1 MMDSY
6 VAGENGLGICGRITA
21 NNAKDTCKKRVPPMY
36 RFGAFQ
42 LDPLAHELRRSGIRI
57 KIQEQPFVVLLKL
70 LERPGELVS
79 REELRLAIWPADT
92 FVDFDTGLNTV
103 IKRLREVLRDSIE
116 APLFIE
122 TVPKLGY
129 RFIAPVE
136 SHDEARAGAPPWPVA
151 FTHRK
156 WLHGG
161 AAQISIG
168 VVVLI
173 GVVATVLA
181 LVIRPPAAP
190 KVLRYVELTN
200 DGLRKTGP
208 VVSDGSKI
216 YFEEQREGTW
226 APVQVSVAGGEV
238 VPLPGPSENVTICDV
253 SQNRSD
259 LLLQATTPGL
269 LNAPFLVV
277 SLAGAT
283 PRRVG
288 NLVGH
293 SCPTWSPNGEFIAY
307 GKDNDLY
314 MAKADG
320 SGERKLASFGDL
332 TGRPR
337 WSPDGKTLRF
347 SAPGGLWEISADGTN
362 LHSFLSDQNGSES
375 WGIWMPNGKYFL
387 YQKAD
392 LDTDMTNIWTVRE
405 ERGLIRKKRQEPA
418 QLTAGPIYWTLY
430 PYPSADGKRLFVL
443 GTQPRGELVR
453 YNSATQQV
461 TSYLSGIWATALD
474 FSPDGRSVVYVAYPD
489 GTLWRSRVDGTE
501 KFRLTDPPLQTEL
514 PRWSPDGKRIAFV
527 GAKGGEPWKIYAVS
541 PEGGSPE
548 QLVAGEVSECDPGW
562 SPDENSLVFA
572 ECWNSSGAS
581 AIHVLDLKTRQTSR
595 LPDSNGMFSPRWSP
609 DGRFIAAGT
618 KAGGVKSPP
627 RLMLFDVATQQWR
640 TLLRDHDANYAV
652 WSRNGKYIYF
662 SDPNGTS
669 VPFYRVS
676 VADHKLERLAD
687 VNLLPRGPAPTRFGI
702 WTGLAPDD
710 SPLMLR
716 DTSIH
721 EIYALE
727 VQLP

>member
-1 MMDSY
+1 
-6 VAGENGLGICGRITA
+6 
-21 NNAKDTCKKRVPPMY
+21 MY

-42 LDPLAHELRRSGIRI
+42 VDPRAHELRRSGILI

-136 SHDEARAGAPPWPVA
+136 SFEGERATTAPLPA
-151 FTHRK
+151 GSLNATFRK
-156 WLHGG
+156 WSYGRVALV
-161 AAQISIG
+161 SIG
-168 VVVLI
+168 VAALTGIVV
-173 GVVATVLA
+173 TVLA

-190 KVLRYVELTN
+190 KVLRYVALTN

-216 YFEEQREGTW
+216 YFLEQREGAWTP
-226 APVQVSVAGGEV
+226 AQVSVGGGEV
-238 VPLPGPSENVTICDV
+238 VPLPGPSGNVTVCDV

-259 LLLQATTPGL
+259 LLLQSTTPGQ

-293 SCPTWSPNGEFIAY
+293 SCPTWSPDGELIAY

-347 SAPGGLWEISADGTN
+347 SAPGGLWEISANGRN
-362 LHSFLSDQNGSES
+362 LHPFLADQNGSES

-387 YQKAD
+387 YQRSD
-392 LDTDMTNIWTVRE
+392 LDTDMTNIWAVRE
-405 ERGLIRKKRQEPA
+405 RRDLFHKKRPEST

-430 PYPSADGKRLFVL
+430 PYPSADSKRLFVL

-453 YNSATQQV
+453 YNAATQQV

-474 FSPDGRSVVYVAYPD
+474 FSPDGKSVVYAAYPD

-501 KFRLTDPPLQTEL
+501 KFQLTDPPLQTEV

-527 GAKGGEPWKIYAVS
+527 GAKHGEPWRIYAVS
-541 PEGGSPE
+541 AEGGSLE
-548 QLVAGEVSECDPGW
+548 QLMAGAVSECDPGW
-562 SPDENSLVFA
+562 SPDGNSLVFA
-572 ECWNSSGAS
+572 DCWNSSGTS
-581 AIHVLDLKTRQTSR
+581 VIHVLDLKTRQTSSVSGSDG
-595 LPDSNGMFSPRWSP
+595 LFSPRWSP
-609 DGRFIAAGT
+609 DGRFIAAVT
-618 KAGGVKSPP
+618 MAGGIKSPLK
-627 RLMLFDVATQQWR
+627 LMLFDVATQKWR
-640 TLLRDHDANYAV
+640 ELLRDHDANYAV

-676 VADHKLERLAD
+676 VADHKLEQVAD

-702 WTGLAPDD
+702 WTGLTPDE